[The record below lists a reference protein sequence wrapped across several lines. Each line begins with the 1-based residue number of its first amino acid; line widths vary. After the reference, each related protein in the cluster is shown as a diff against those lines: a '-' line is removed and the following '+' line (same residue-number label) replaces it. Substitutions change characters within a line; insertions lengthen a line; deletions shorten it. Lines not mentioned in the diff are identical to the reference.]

1 MRCRTATVKD
11 AGSTEEQC
19 AGADRADSPDTS
31 RYLFEPS
38 DYFNG
43 YLVVL
48 DGGATSDKQRVDLAQ
63 SISPRTSRNVLCAVI
78 RNPQFVIIAV
88 RDVVATTS
96 TV

>member
-11 AGSTEEQC
+11 AGSAEEQC

-31 RYLFEPS
+31 SYLSEPS
-38 DYFNG
+38 NYFNG
-43 YLVVL
+43 YSSFSMAAPP
-48 DGGATSDKQRVDLAQ
+48 ATSSV